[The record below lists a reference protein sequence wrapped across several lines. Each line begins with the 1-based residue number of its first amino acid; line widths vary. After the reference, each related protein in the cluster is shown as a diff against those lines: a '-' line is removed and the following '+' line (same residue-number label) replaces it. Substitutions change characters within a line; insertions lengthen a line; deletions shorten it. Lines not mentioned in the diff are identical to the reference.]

1 MRDLGTHIYAKVIKK
16 GILDGLTRKF
26 KKELLA
32 FKDVY

>member
-1 MRDLGTHIYAKVIKK
+1 MRNLEIYIYVKVIKK
-16 GILDGLTRKF
+16 GILDRLTRKF

>member
-1 MRDLGTHIYAKVIKK
+1 MRNLGIYIYAKAIKK

>member
-1 MRDLGTHIYAKVIKK
+1 MRNLGIYIYVKAIKK
-16 GILDGLTRKF
+16 GILDRLTRKF